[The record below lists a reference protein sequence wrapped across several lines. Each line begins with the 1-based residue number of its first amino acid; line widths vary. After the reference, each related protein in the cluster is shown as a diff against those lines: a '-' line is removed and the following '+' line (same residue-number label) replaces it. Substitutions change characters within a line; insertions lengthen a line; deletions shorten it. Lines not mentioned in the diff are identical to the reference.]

1 MPARKTTT
9 THGRPTTAQVMGE
22 GAVNDIVQK
31 AIRDAIRTQAREL
44 EKFFSDIDERLT
56 ALEEKR

>member
-1 MPARKTTT
+1 MPARKTTAAR
-9 THGRPTTAQVMGE
+9 GAMKSAQVMGE
-22 GAVNDIVQK
+22 GAVNDIVNK

-44 EKFFSDIDERLT
+44 EKFFRDIDERLT